1 MPTRLVR
8 CPWEVA
14 YAVFHD
20 IIHRIK
26 ITRIAGMHTMNSLL
40 LKAEADR
47 IGVALCV
54 AERATHCTL
63 EGEVFSASESTQ
75 VVLREPRGPELY
87 RAKLAGTSL
96 TEGLGQVLTWLSV
109 RNIRVDMVTHRIDQ
123 HGEEENFLRLT
134 PAKLGILKQ
143 FASSK
148 AAVPC
153 MQAVSAWHTDMPQFA
168 YFSVRPHTAESLVS
182 VIAGS
187 SAQPPAGCPKKM
199 KVRCETCSTN

>member
-1 MPTRLVR
+1 
-8 CPWEVA
+8 
-14 YAVFHD
+14 
-20 IIHRIK
+20 
-26 ITRIAGMHTMNSLL
+26 MNILL
-40 LKAEADR
+40 LTADVDR

-54 AERATHCTL
+54 AQRATHCTL
-63 EGEVFSASESTQ
+63 EGEVFSAGESTQ
-75 VVLREPRGPELY
+75 VMLREPHGPELY
-87 RAKLAGTSL
+87 RSKLADTSL
-96 TEGLGQVLTWLSV
+96 SDGLAQVLTWLSV
-109 RNIRVDMVTHRIDQ
+109 RNIRVDLVTHRICQ
-123 HGEEENFLRLT
+123 HGTEENFLRLT
-134 PAKLGILKQ
+134 PAKLGILAE

-153 MQAVSAWHTDMPQFA
+153 IQAVSAWHTDMPQFA